1 MKKLETMT
9 AEQLQSAP
17 YAPVPF
23 LVDELLPEGLHILAG
38 APKIGKSW
46 LALWL
51 CLCVSQGQPLW
62 NFAVTQGKFCTSVW
76 KIPIGASSHGSL
88 T

>member
-17 YAPVPF
+17 YSPVPF

-38 APKIGKSW
+38 APILQQRK
-46 LALWL
+46 AR
-51 CLCVSQGQPLW
+51 
-62 NFAVTQGKFCTSVW
+62 FCTLVSKIRSSV
-76 KIPIGASSHGSL
+76 SRRGSL

>member
-46 LALWL
+46 LAL
-51 CLCVSQGQPLW
+51 
-62 NFAVTQGKFCTSVW
+62 
-76 KIPIGASSHGSL
+76 
-88 T
+88 